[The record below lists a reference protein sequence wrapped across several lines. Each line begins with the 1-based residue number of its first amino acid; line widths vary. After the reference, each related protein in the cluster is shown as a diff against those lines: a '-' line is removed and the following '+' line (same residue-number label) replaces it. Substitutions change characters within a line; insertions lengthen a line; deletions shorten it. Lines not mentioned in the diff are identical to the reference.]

1 MFSLSR
7 GDFLFAIRQMK
18 SRPAESTAE
27 MRMPVKRL
35 LVAIVVLFCVASWAA
50 KSAVVGGPVLGEGDG
65 SSACEPTSPVPGTP
79 RAVATE
85 PLADRCRERAVR
97 LPQQLD
103 QPCAVVIQPPFV
115 LSGDLSEA
123 ELRAKFAELIQ
134 PTCDALL
141 AGYFRDLPDRPV
153 TILMFSEE
161 AAYRRAAE
169 QLFFDRHVS
178 RFGYYKPGRQ
188 TVLVNLAEGDGGLLH
203 ELTHVLMDA
212 DFPAAPHWLQEGLAA
227 LHEASDVRTCGE
239 SAASGISR
247 LVPHHNWRLTVLRRA
262 VAENRLP
269 QVKELITASDF
280 RGSSESLDY
289 AYARYFCWFL
299 HDRGKLRQLYVTL
312 RERSAPD
319 PTGAATLLELLADP
333 DWASIDRQFRAWL
346 DAVLNRPS

>member
-1 MFSLSR
+1 
-7 GDFLFAIRQMK
+7 MK
-18 SRPAESTAE
+18 SGPAESTAE

-35 LVAIVVLFCVASWAA
+35 LVTIVVVFCTASWAA
-50 KSAVVGGPVLGEGDG
+50 KSAVVRGPVPGEADG
-65 SSACEPTSPVPGTP
+65 SGACEPTSPVPGTP

-85 PLADRCRERAVR
+85 SLADRCRERAVR

-123 ELRAKFAELIQ
+123 ELRAKFTEVIQ

-161 AAYRRAAE
+161 AAYRRTAE

-188 TVLVNLAEGDGGLLH
+188 TVLVSLAEGDGGLLH

-212 DFPAAPHWLQEGLAA
+212 DFPAAPRWLQEGLAA
-227 LHEASDVRTCGE
+227 LHEGSEVRTFGGHAGSS
-239 SAASGISR
+239 SAADGRLGGRVEQAPR
-247 LVPHHNWRLTVLRRA
+247 LVPNHNWRLTVLKRA
-262 VAENRLP
+262 KAENRLP
-269 QVKELITASDF
+269 RVKEWITSSQF
-280 RGSSESLDY
+280 RGSGEALDY

-299 HDRGKLRQLYVTL
+299 HDRGELQQLYVAL

-319 PTGAATLLELLADP
+319 PTGAAALLEVLAASN
-333 DWASIDRQFRAWL
+333 WAPVDHQFRTWL
-346 DAVLNRPS
+346 NAVINRPS